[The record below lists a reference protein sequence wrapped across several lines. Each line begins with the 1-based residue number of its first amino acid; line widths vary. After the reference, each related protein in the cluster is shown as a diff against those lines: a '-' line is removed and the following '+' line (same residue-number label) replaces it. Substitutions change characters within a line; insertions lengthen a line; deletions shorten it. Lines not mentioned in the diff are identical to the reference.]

1 MYFRLLVLFLLLPMA
16 GKSQISQDSA
26 AFLIRDIYRQS
37 YTELIGYKWLT
48 TLTKDIGNRLSG
60 WEGDAKAVNWAKSVL
75 DTIGFDKVYL
85 QETQVKK
92 WDRGEN
98 EFVMMISKEVG
109 AITLLGLALGHSPGT
124 GDKGVRA
131 QVIEVQ
137 TLDELRDLPDEAV
150 KGKIVFFGRPMDT
163 GLPSTFSAYGGAA
176 DQRYNGPSEAAKK
189 GAVAAV
195 VRSLSTTRDD
205 FPHTGLTLVADSL
218 VNIPSIAISTNDADR
233 LTSALKLGP
242 VEVYMRMSCKMLGEV
257 TSHNV
262 IGEIRGSE
270 FPDEIILV
278 GGHLD
283 SWDVGEGAQDD
294 GAGCIHSMEAVYR
307 LLKTGYRP
315 KRTIRCVLF
324 ANEESGLAGG
334 KKYAAEAIRNKEFHM
349 VALESD
355 GGAGVP
361 QGFGCSAGE
370 NVVLDKHLAFM
381 GTYMSLLE
389 PYHVQLNPGGGGADI
404 GPLKPTAGLLIGL
417 RPENSKYFD
426 YHHSHLDVLETVHPR
441 ELASGSAAIASFLF
455 LVDQYGIGK

>member
-1 MYFRLLVLFLLLPMA
+1 MILRLLVLLLLLPLA
-16 GKSQISQDSA
+16 GKSQMSQDSA
-26 AFLIRDIYRQS
+26 AFFIREVYRQS

-60 WEGDAKAVNWAKSVL
+60 WEGSEKAVIWSKNVL
-75 DTIGFDKVYL
+75 DTLGLDKVWL
-85 QETQVKK
+85 QEIKVKK
-92 WDRGEN
+92 WDRGDN
-98 EFVMMISKEVG
+98 EFIMMISKEAGSV
-109 AITLLGLALGHSPGT
+109 TLMGLALGHSPGT
-124 GDKGVRA
+124 GDQGVRA
-131 QVIEVQ
+131 EVIEVQ
-137 TLDELRDLPDEAV
+137 SVDELRALPESAV
-150 KGKIVFFGRPMDT
+150 KGKIVFFGRPMDV

-176 DQRYNGPSEAAKK
+176 DQRYSGPSVAAKK

-195 VRSLSTTRDD
+195 IRSLSTTKDD
-205 FPHTGLTLVADSL
+205 YPHTGLTLVADTL
-218 VNIPSIAISTNDADR
+218 VNIPSIGISTNDADR
-233 LTSALKLGP
+233 LSNALKLGR
-242 VEVYMRMSCKMLGEV
+242 VEVFMRMNCKMIGEV
-257 TSHNV
+257 TSYNV

-294 GAGCIHSMEAVYR
+294 GAGCIHSMEALYR
-307 LLKTGYRP
+307 LVKMGYKP
-315 KRTIRCVLF
+315 KRTLRCVLF
-324 ANEESGLAGG
+324 MNEESGLAGG
-334 KKYAAEAIRNKEFHM
+334 KTYASEAFRKNEYHLAAI
-349 VALESD
+349 ESD

-370 NVVLDKHLAFM
+370 GVVLDKHLAFM
-381 GTYMSLLE
+381 GTYMNLLE

-404 GPLKPTAGLLIGL
+404 GPLKPKAGLLIGL

-441 ELASGSAAIASFLF
+441 ELASGSAAITSFLF

>member
-1 MYFRLLVLFLLLPMA
+1 MNFRLLVLLLLLPLA

-26 AFLIRDIYRQS
+26 AFFIREVYRQS

-48 TLTKDIGNRLSG
+48 TLTKEIGPRLSG
-60 WEGDAKAVNWAKSVL
+60 WDGDLKSVIWAQNVL
-75 DTIGFDKVYL
+75 DTLGLDRVYL
-85 QETQVKK
+85 QETMVKK
-92 WDRGEN
+92 WDRGDN
-98 EFVMMISKEVG
+98 EMIIMISKELGSVS
-109 AITLLGLALGHSPGT
+109 LMGLALGHSPGT
-124 GDKGVRA
+124 GDQGVRA
-131 QVIEVQ
+131 EVIEVQ
-137 TLDELRDLPDEAV
+137 SLDELRAMSDKDV
-150 KGKIVFFGRPMDT
+150 KGKIVFFGRPMDI

-176 DQRYNGPSEAAKK
+176 DQRYAGPSVAAKK

-195 VRSLSTTRDD
+195 VRSLSTTKDD
-205 FPHTGLTLVADSL
+205 YPHTGLTLVADTL
-218 VNIPSIAISTNDADR
+218 VNIPSIAVSTNDADR
-233 LTSALKLGP
+233 LSAALKKGP
-242 VEVYMRMSCKMLGEV
+242 VEVYIRMNCKMIGEV
-257 TSHNV
+257 PSYNV
-262 IGEIRGSE
+262 IGEIKGSE
-270 FPDEIILV
+270 YPEEIILV

-294 GAGCIHSMEAVYR
+294 GAGCVHSIEAVYR
-307 LLKTGYRP
+307 LVKMGYKP

-324 ANEESGLAGG
+324 ANEESGLSGG
-334 KKYAAEAIRNKEFHM
+334 KKYAAEAIAKKEYHM

-370 NVVLDKHLAFM
+370 NVVLDQRLAFM